1 MKTFRRG
8 HMDTIDLSGMK
19 VREIR
24 ESDVDFIVEIEE
36 MNLGIRRPKYW
47 QRELQKNKESRFLGS
62 RIAELGGKVVGF
74 ILGDIGSREFGM
86 PENMGWI
93 HTIGV
98 HPDYQHQGIARML
111 FEDYKRRFIELD
123 VDKIYTI
130 VSLSDTMQL
139 PFFEKMGFRP
149 GNRVYLELS
158 LSTEPP
164 KGDRVTDYD
173 FKQIM

>member
-1 MKTFRRG
+1 MEK
-8 HMDTIDLSGMK
+8 IDLSGMRI
-19 VREIR
+19 REIR

-47 QRELQKNKESRFLGS
+47 KRELQKNREGRFLGS
-62 RIAELGGKVVGF
+62 RIAEFDGRIVGF

-111 FEDYKRRFIELD
+111 LEDYKKRFMELD
-123 VDKIYTI
+123 VDILYTI

-158 LSTEPP
+158 LGKEPP
-164 KGDRVTDYD
+164 KENRVTDYD
-173 FKQIM
+173 FKRIM

>member
-1 MKTFRRG
+1 
-8 HMDTIDLSGMK
+8 MDTIDLSGMRI
-19 VREIR
+19 REIR

-47 QRELQKNKESRFLGS
+47 ERELQKNKERRFLGS
-62 RIAELGGKVVGF
+62 RIAELNGRVVGF

-98 HPDYQHQGIARML
+98 HPDSQHKGIARML
-111 FEDYKRRFIELD
+111 FEDYKKRFMDLD

-130 VSLSDTMQL
+130 VSLSDAMQL
-139 PFFEKMGFRP
+139 PFYEKMGFRP
-149 GNRVYLELS
+149 GNRVYLELP

-173 FKQIM
+173 FRQIM

>member
-1 MKTFRRG
+1 M
-8 HMDTIDLSGMK
+8 
-19 VREIR
+19 
-24 ESDVDFIVEIEE
+24 
-36 MNLGIRRPKYW
+36 
-47 QRELQKNKESRFLGS
+47 
-62 RIAELGGKVVGF
+62 
-74 ILGDIGSREFGM
+74 
-86 PENMGWI
+86 
-93 HTIGV
+93 
-98 HPDYQHQGIARML
+98 
-111 FEDYKRRFIELD
+111 ELD

-164 KGDRVTDYD
+164 KRDRVTDYD

>member
-1 MKTFRRG
+1 MEK
-8 HMDTIDLSGMK
+8 IDLSGM
-19 VREIR
+19 RIRAIR

-47 QRELQKNKESRFLGS
+47 KRELQKNKEGRFLGS
-62 RIAELGGKVVGF
+62 RIAELDGRIVGF

-111 FEDYKRRFIELD
+111 FEDYKRRFLELD
-123 VDKIYTI
+123 VDILYTI

-158 LSTEPP
+158 LSKEPP
-164 KGDRVTDYD
+164 KGDKVTDYD
-173 FKQIM
+173 FRRIM

>member
-1 MKTFRRG
+1 
-8 HMDTIDLSGMK
+8 MDKLDLADIRI
-19 VREIR
+19 REIT

-47 QRELQKNKESRFLGS
+47 KRELQKNREGRFLGS
-62 RIAELGGKVVGF
+62 RIAELNERVVGF

-111 FEDYKRRFIELD
+111 FEDYKRRFMELD
-123 VDKIYTI
+123 VDIIYTI
-130 VSLSDTMQL
+130 VSLSDSMQL
-139 PFFEKMGFRP
+139 PFYERMGFRP
-149 GNRVYLELS
+149 GNRVYLELY
-158 LSTEPP
+158 LGKEPP
-164 KGDRVTDYD
+164 KEDRVTDYN
-173 FKQIM
+173 FRRIM

>member
-1 MKTFRRG
+1 MEA
-8 HMDTIDLSGMK
+8 IDLSALSI
-19 VREIR
+19 REIS

-36 MNLGIRRPKYW
+36 SNLGIRRPGYW
-47 QRELQKNKESRFLGS
+47 KREFEKNREGRFLGS
-62 RIAELGGKVVGF
+62 RIAELEGKVVGF

-98 HPDYQHQGIARML
+98 HPDYQHQGIARRL
-111 FEDYKRRFIELD
+111 FEDYKKRFMELD
-123 VDKIYTI
+123 VDILYTI

-149 GNRVYLELS
+149 GNRVYLELC
-158 LSTEPP
+158 LSKEPP
-164 KGDRVTDYD
+164 TETAVTDYD
-173 FKQIM
+173 FRRIM